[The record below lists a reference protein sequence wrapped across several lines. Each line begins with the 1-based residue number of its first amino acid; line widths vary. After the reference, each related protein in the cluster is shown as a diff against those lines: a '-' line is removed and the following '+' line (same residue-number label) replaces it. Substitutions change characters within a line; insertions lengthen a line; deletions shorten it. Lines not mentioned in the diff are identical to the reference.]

1 MDTWDRVDGIFQDL
15 AVLSEMLSE
24 SDDDELQS
32 EFSTTSANLK
42 KIIEKEQ
49 LLLLLSE
56 EYDGN
61 NAILSVHAGSGGLDS
76 QDWAEML
83 LRLFLRWAKEKGCK
97 ARILEIL
104 QDEEAV

>member
-1 MDTWDRVDGIFQDL
+1 
-15 AVLSEMLSE
+15 MLSE

-32 EFSTTSANLK
+32 EFTATSEQLR

-49 LLLLLSE
+49 LRLLLSE

-61 NAILSVHAGSGGLDS
+61 NAILTVHAGSGGLDS

-83 LRLFLRWAKEKGCK
+83 LRLFLRWRKGK
-97 ARILEIL
+97 ISEPKSLKSSRTRKQASRAPLSLWRESL
-104 QDEEAV
+104 PTAT